1 MRALQ
6 RLETQDC
13 HTPRQPGPP
22 PVLPLPSRKETPST
36 ECPPGLCLASPRTRT
51 ASPSGRRGWDP
62 GLLGSR
68 RVPGW
73 GGRAAAATSCA
84 CAVPGTR
91 PFTHRWNREA
101 PLSGLGRFSRTLGDV
116 DKARTEALSGTA
128 AGGSPPEAASSARLK
143 RLQWRGASPVATP
156 GDPGQRRRQTRRSG
170 RERRRRRWR
179 LRRRASLTAS
189 GRGTGRRASGRA
201 GSDAGGGASSRRPG
215 QPGFGA
221 GRRRL
226 WPAHSWVPRSWT
238 GREPRN
244 VGSGRTQEG

>member
-13 HTPRQPGPP
+13 HTPHSQGHRLFFLFPAEKKPP
-22 PVLPLPSRKETPST
+22 RPNVHLGCASHLAEPERHRPAAAAGGTR
-36 ECPPGLCLASPRTRT
+36 GCLA
-51 ASPSGRRGWDP
+51 AAEP
-62 GLLGSR
+62 G
-68 RVPGW
+68 V

-101 PLSGLGRFSRTLGDV
+101 PLPGLGRFSRTLGDV

-128 AGGSPPEAASSARLK
+128 AGGSPLEAASSARLK